1 MPTQILNCE
10 QLKEKMKVR
19 TQLIQRVEGKAYMK
33 DDSGRFQVLI
43 SLRSDRQFW
52 IEIRSPIGGPFAV
65 LRADEDWVEFFIP
78 RRKEI
83 YRIPSSEF
91 WRTSPRQ
98 IKFLQLLPVK
108 IKPEQL
114 IDLVIGRFNT
124 DRVMHC
130 HWNKSRNAYA
140 ILLKNEER
148 NAYAFV
154 DPIAF
159 FPIQSGLEQDVFMVK
174 QSDNRVYQAETL
186 EFATAFDF
194 YQNQRKEMSF
204 EWIEL
209 SWRAEIGLKPPFFP
223 DSLGVKRINY

>member
-1 MPTQILNCE
+1 
-10 QLKEKMKVR
+10 MKVR
-19 TQLIQRVEGKAYMK
+19 AELVQRVEGKAFMR
-33 DDSGRFQVLI
+33 DSSGRFQVLL
-43 SLRSDRQFW
+43 SVRSDRQFW

-65 LRADEDWVEFFIP
+65 LRSDEDWVEFFIP

-98 IKFLQLLPVK
+98 IKFLELLPVK

-114 IDLVIGRFNT
+114 MDLIIGRFNP
-124 DRVMHC
+124 DSVIQC
-130 HWNKSRNAYA
+130 QWNASRNAYA
-140 ILLKNEER
+140 VLLKGAQR
-148 NAYAFV
+148 NTYAFV
-154 DPIAF
+154 DPLAF

-174 QSDNRVYQAETL
+174 KSDNRVYQADTL

-209 SWRAEIGLKPPFFP
+209 SWRAEIGAKAPFFP
-223 DSLGVKRINY
+223 DSLAIKRINY